1 MPPKIEVSATLHQ
14 GAVYRPSSELKLEAM
29 GAQNM
34 LRESD
39 EGMDCGE
46 WEREFAS
53 LERLR
58 AVVVYAPEILMKEE
72 YVKETLPKLLRRVD
86 AQTNN
91 LRSQI
96 VKNALMLLEEMFRHM
111 GKVLDKFLDKL
122 VPCVIKRMGD
132 QNKFLAESADVTMAS
147 CVEYCSS
154 TKIVKSCW
162 IPIADKDQKIREK
175 AVLTLAMSVSKMDC
189 NDSAYRELLEK
200 IVSITGPLL
209 YDNSEK
215 ARANAKQIATT
226 LIHNAVAMG
235 NVGELKK
242 TYVSMVVREYHDRFD
257 KLLSQEAG
265 PMVAETPKSREKKGD
280 LQLKVPTK
288 SKSVSP
294 SNSSTPSSSSL
305 TDTSRKVQTPLS
317 KGQSAPASDNSLEFY
332 GVTLDSLEAGKDLG
346 MTGRE
351 GRRGSVDSVASS
363 ASTMALDDPSRG
375 RMRNKSPAS
384 STRKRSD
391 STDSVKSSASQMSTS
406 SRAYFEP
413 TLPDS
418 FAVTY
423 KISNELILPPECDAK
438 KLLAK
443 AVLKLGCGDWKEEFQ
458 SLDDVRAVVV
468 TSPDL
473 VETTQSRSDV
483 VRKVHACV
491 SHVRHCVIVN
501 ALMCLEDMFRA
512 FKVSM
517 DGYVAF
523 LLPSIIKRA
532 IDQKEKILAETATAT
547 LTALTECTTPSRS
560 VKLMYTLWTD
570 DRNLATKNCC
580 TKFVLLTLTRLGNN
594 IADKTMSDIIVSYA
608 GPMMHDRQDE
618 NRRHAK
624 DALVLL
630 CNAHMA
636 AGTTNDLKAS
646 IDKLEKNKERAATLI
661 RQVIAGEVPP
671 EKEAPPPRT
680 PVAVVPFKPK
690 IEKKQ
695 EEVVEPK
702 RKEKSE
708 RQPLLRTKEELA
720 ELERIHEEAR
730 KQRASDPTTIKL
742 DFSGVQSKV
751 GGNLRTKEEL
761 AELDRQKTSKPKV
774 QEPTSIKLD
783 FSGVTS
789 KVAPIVRGDTDT
801 SKDEGKSAV
810 KAGEKNGFCAECGGR
825 VSGDVKFCTT
835 CGTKRGASAPPVK
848 VPATPPPKG
857 AVVANAGIVRSKSIV
872 ITPAS
877 KASAASSGLGDLMAE
892 INAKAAKVSAPIDDD
907 ETF

>member
-14 GAVYRPSSELKLEAM
+14 GAVYRPSSELKLDAM

-34 LRESD
+34 LKESD
-39 EGMDCGE
+39 EGIDCGE

-58 AVVVYAPEILMKEE
+58 AVVVYAPEIFMKED
-72 YVKETLPKLLRRVD
+72 YLKETLPKLLRRIE

-111 GKVLDKFLDKL
+111 AKVLDKFLDKL

-132 QNKFLAESADVTMAS
+132 QNKFLAESADVTMAA
-147 CVEYCSS
+147 CVEYCPPAR
-154 TKIVKSCW
+154 IVKSCW
-162 IPIADKDQKIREK
+162 ISIADKDQKIREK
-175 AVLTLAMSVSKMDC
+175 AVLTLAMAVGVMDS
-189 NDSAYRELLEK
+189 NDSSYRELLEK
-200 IVSITGPLL
+200 ILTITGPLL

-226 LIHNAVAMG
+226 LIHNAVSMG
-235 NVGELKK
+235 NVAELRK
-242 TYVSMVVREYHDRFD
+242 TYVSQVVREYHDRFE
-257 KLLSQEAG
+257 KILSKEAG
-265 PMVAETPKSREKKGD
+265 PTVADTPKSKEKKGE
-280 LQLKVPTK
+280 LQLKVPSK
-288 SKSVSP
+288 AKSVSP
-294 SNSSTPSSSSL
+294 SSSAGATP
-305 TDTSRKVQTPLS
+305 TQAEAPRKIQTPLA
-317 KGQSAPASDNSLEFY
+317 KAASAPPSTTDNSSLEFY
-332 GVTLDSLEAGKDLG
+332 GVTLDSLEGGKDLG
-346 MTGRE
+346 MTGS

-363 ASTMALDDPSRG
+363 ASSMALDEANRG
-375 RMRNKSPAS
+375 RMRTKSPAS

-418 FAVTY
+418 FTVVY
-423 KISNELILPPECDAK
+423 KISSELVLPAECDAK

-443 AVLKLGCGDWKEEFQ
+443 AVLKLGNGDWKEEFQ

-512 FKVSM
+512 FRLSM

-523 LLPSIIKRA
+523 LLPTIVKRV
-532 IDQKEKILAETATAT
+532 IDQKEKILAETAHAT
-547 LTALTECTTPSRS
+547 LTALIECTTPARS

-580 TKFVLLTLTRLGNN
+580 TKYVLLTVTRLGTA
-594 IADKTMSDIIVSYA
+594 IADKTMSELIVSYA

-618 NRRHAK
+618 NRKHAK
-624 DALVLL
+624 DVLTLL
-630 CNAHMA
+630 CNAHMT
-636 AGTTNDLKAS
+636 AGSTNDLKAS
-646 IDKLEKNKERAATLI
+646 IDKLEKNKERAATLV
-661 RQVIAGEVPP
+661 RQIIAGEVPP
-671 EKEAPPPRT
+671 EKEAPPARV
-680 PVAVVPFKPK
+680 PVPVVPFKPK

-702 RKEKSE
+702 VRKEKTE

-730 KQRASDPTTIKL
+730 RQRASDPTSIKL

-751 GGNLRTKEEL
+751 VGNLRTKEEL
-761 AELDRQKTSKPKV
+761 AELDRQKTAKPKV
-774 QEPTSIKLD
+774 QEPASIKLD

-789 KVAPIVRGDTDT
+789 KVAPILRGEGDA
-801 SKDEGKSAV
+801 SKDEPKSA
-810 KAGEKNGFCAECGGR
+810 KPGEKFCAECGGKI
-825 VSGDVKFCTT
+825 SGDVKFCTT
-835 CGTKRGASAPPVK
+835 CGTKRGGAP
-848 VPATPPPKG
+848 PPPK
-857 AVVANAGIVRSKSIV
+857 AVVVANAGIVRSKSTV
-872 ITPAS
+872 G
-877 KASAASSGLGDLMAE
+877 ASAVKPTAKSSGLGDLMAE
-892 INAKAAKVSAPIDDD
+892 INAKAASTAQVDMD